1 MTSNLYRHEKSYS
14 KTNLVSVIH
23 RNRLKEIIKII
34 SKYFYKKNKGILWA
48 DFGCSD
54 GFIIEQVQK
63 SLKPIKF
70 DKIIGFDHSHDLIN
84 FANKRNLKNSTFKYF
99 NMNEVQD
106 SMQKFDLVTCFETV
120 EHVGNQNN
128 AIKNLF
134 DHIKK
139 DGLLILAVPNETGL
153 IGIIKFLGRY
163 ILRLNPYGNFF
174 DGQSRIS
181 YLSHLIKNNSINNF
195 RKNNQEGYGPHLG
208 YDYRDTEKIL
218 YDFFIDKNRM
228 KLLEKKFTI
237 FNSNVMYVLKKINF

>member
-1 MTSNLYRHEKSYS
+1 MTNNLYRHEKSYS
-14 KTNLVSVIH
+14 KTNLVSIIH

-34 SKYFYKKNKGILWA
+34 SKYFYKKDRGILWA

-70 DKIIGFDHSHDLIN
+70 GKIIGFDHSHDLIN
-84 FANKRNLKNSTFKYF
+84 FAKKRNLKNSTFEYF

-174 DGQSRIS
+174 DGKSRIG
-181 YLSHLIKNNSINNF
+181 YFINLLIDKPISSFRNKNQI
-195 RKNNQEGYGPHLG
+195 GHGPHLG
-208 YDYRDTEKIL
+208 FDYRETEKIL
-218 YDFFIDKNRM
+218 NELFINDN
-228 KLLEKKFTI
+228 KLKLIERRFTI
-237 FNSNVMYVLKKINF
+237 LHSNVMYVLKKIS